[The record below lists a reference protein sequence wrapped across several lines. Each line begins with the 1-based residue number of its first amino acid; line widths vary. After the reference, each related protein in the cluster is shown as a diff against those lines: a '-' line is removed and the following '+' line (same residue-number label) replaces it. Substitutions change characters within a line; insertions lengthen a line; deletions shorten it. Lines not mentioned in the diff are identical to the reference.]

1 MRPKHLAK
9 LLQSAPKQSAL
20 VSLIIS
26 RVHGNF
32 NIQFIMVL
40 AITVSTSHATHVRM
54 RVWAVGAGAGV
65 RIRMHARMRVFVRC
79 GAARSVTELLW
90 ELSTVWGET
99 QRCAAVTPRGRVGG
113 RGQH

>member
-1 MRPKHLAK
+1 M
-9 LLQSAPKQSAL
+9 
-20 VSLIIS
+20 SLIIS
-26 RVHGNF
+26 RVHGDF
-32 NIQFIMVL
+32 NIQFIMVF
-40 AITVSTSHATHVRM
+40 ATVSTSHATHVRM
-54 RVWAVGAGAGV
+54 RVLAVGAGADG